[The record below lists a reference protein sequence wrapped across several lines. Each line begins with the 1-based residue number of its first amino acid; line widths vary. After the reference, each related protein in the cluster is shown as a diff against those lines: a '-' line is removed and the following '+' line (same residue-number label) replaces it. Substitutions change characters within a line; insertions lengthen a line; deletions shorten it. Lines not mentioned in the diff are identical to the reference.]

1 MFSKYRKGLRKQ
13 ADDLDNLLATTR
25 TKYYIERNYEKM
37 PLFKYLLFLR
47 KNKVNLNAMFDEYI
61 RKEEETKNSEVR

>member
-13 ADDLDNLLATTR
+13 TDDLDNLLATTR
-25 TKYYIERNYEKM
+25 TKYYIEANYEKM

-47 KNKVNLNAMFDEYI
+47 KNKVNLNAVFDEYI
-61 RKEEETKNSEVR
+61 KREEETKKSEV